1 MRCTLLFEANMK
13 LVSSLAVLAALS
25 LATGS
30 ATAFNLGEA
39 ARAVSGITGND
50 ATQNSSQGQALN
62 LIGQLDGLD
71 VTPTQALGGSGAL
84 LQLAKQ
90 QLGSNDYAQL
100 AKSVP
105 GIDKLTGDS
114 GLDQLSQLGALTGL
128 LGQSDTSVNAQTA
141 AVVDNVQSLGDVN
154 QAFSALGMDAGMV
167 GQFAP
172 ILLQYL
178 GSQGVGGS
186 LLQSL
191 GSIWGVGGA

>member
-1 MRCTLLFEANMK
+1 MK
-13 LVSSLAVLAALS
+13 LVPSLAVLAALS

-30 ATAFNLGEA
+30 AAAFSLGEA
-39 ARAVSGITGND
+39 ARAVSGITGSD
-50 ATQNSSQGQALN
+50 TTQSTPQSQALG
-62 LIGQLDGLD
+62 LVGQLDELN

-114 GLDQLSQLGALTGL
+114 GLDQLGQLGALTGL
-128 LGQSDTSVNAQTA
+128 LGKSDTRIDAQTA
-141 AVVDNVQSLGDVN
+141 AAVDNVQNLGDVN

>member
-1 MRCTLLFEANMK
+1 MK

-25 LATGS
+25 LAAGS
-30 ATAFNLGEA
+30 ATAFDLGEA
-39 ARAVSGITGND
+39 ARAVSGITGNG

-62 LIGQLDGLD
+62 LIGQLDELD

-90 QLGSNDYAQL
+90 QLGSADYAQL

-114 GLDQLSQLGALTGL
+114 GLDQLGQLGALTGL

-141 AVVDNVQSLGDVN
+141 AAVDNVQSLGDVN

-191 GSIWGVGGA
+191 GGIWDVGGA

>member
-90 QLGSNDYAQL
+90 QLSSNDYAQL

-167 GQFAP
+167 SQFAP

-178 GSQGVGGS
+178 GGQGVGGS

>member
-1 MRCTLLFEANMK
+1 MRR
-13 LVSSLAVLAALS
+13 VSSVAVLVFLS

-30 ATAFNLGEA
+30 ASAFNLGEA
-39 ARAVSGITGND
+39 ARAVSGMTESGTPQKN
-50 ATQNSSQGQALN
+50 AQTQALG
-62 LIGQLDGLD
+62 LVGQLDQLD
-71 VTPTQALGGSGAL
+71 ITPAQAIGGSGAL

-90 QLGSNDYAQL
+90 QLSSTDYAQL

-114 GLDQLSQLGALTGL
+114 GLEQLSQLNALGGL
-128 LGQSDTSVNAQTA
+128 LGKADTTVDANTTA
-141 AVVDNVQSLGDVN
+141 AVDNVQSLTDVN
-154 QAFSALGMDAGMV
+154 QAFSALGMDAALV

-191 GSIWGVGGA
+191 GGIWGIGGA

>member
-1 MRCTLLFEANMK
+1 MK
-13 LVSSLAVLAALS
+13 RVSSFVFLALLGLVA
-25 LATGS
+25 GS
-30 ATAFNLGEA
+30 AGAFNLGEA
-39 ARAVSGITGND
+39 AKAVSGITGSGT
-50 ATQNSSQGQALN
+50 TQSSSQAQALG
-62 LIGQLDGLD
+62 LIGQLDELN
-71 VTPTQALGGSGAL
+71 VTPKQAVGGSGAL

-90 QLGSNDYAQL
+90 QLSTGDYAQL

-114 GLDQLSQLGALTGL
+114 GLDQLGQLGALSGL
-128 LGQSDTSVNAQTA
+128 LGNADSSVNAETA
-141 AVVDNVQSLGDVN
+141 AAVENVQSLPDVN
-154 QAFSALGMDAGMV
+154 QAFSALGMEAGLV

-178 GSQGVGGS
+178 GNQGVGGQ

>member
-1 MRCTLLFEANMK
+1 MK

-141 AVVDNVQSLGDVN
+141 AAVDNVQNLGDVN

>member
-1 MRCTLLFEANMK
+1 MK
-13 LVSSLAVLAALS
+13 FIPSFVALVALS
-25 LATGS
+25 LAAGS

-39 ARAVSGITGND
+39 ARAVSGITGNGD
-50 ATQNSSQGQALN
+50 TQNTSQAQALG
-62 LIGQLDGLD
+62 LIGQLDELN

-90 QLGSNDYAQL
+90 QLGSTDYAQL

-128 LGQSDTSVNAQTA
+128 LGKSDTSVNAQTA
-141 AVVDNVQSLGDVN
+141 AAVDNVQSLGDVK

-167 GQFAP
+167 SQFAP

-178 GSQGVGGS
+178 GSQGIGGS

-191 GSIWGVGGA
+191 SGIWGVGGA